1 MPQAKQAPTEPKPVE
16 RKDYTVKV
24 DGHVHNGER
33 VKKGD
38 KIALT
43 SAQYDVLHA
52 LDPAVV

>member
-1 MPQAKQAPTEPKPVE
+1 MPQAKQTPSETKPVE
-16 RKDYTVKV
+16 RKDYAVKV
-24 DGHVHNGER
+24 GGHVHNGVR